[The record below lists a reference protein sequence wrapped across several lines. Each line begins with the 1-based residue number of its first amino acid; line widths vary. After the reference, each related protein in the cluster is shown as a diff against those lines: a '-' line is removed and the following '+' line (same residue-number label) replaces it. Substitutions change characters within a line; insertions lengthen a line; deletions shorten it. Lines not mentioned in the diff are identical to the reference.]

1 MEDKEL
7 KKEAANDPMD
17 VLKRILEE
25 LNMDAN
31 FNGFE
36 ADIPG

>member
-1 MEDKEL
+1 MDDSEL
-7 KKEAANDPMD
+7 KEEAANDPMG

-25 LNMDAN
+25 LKLDAN

-36 ADIPG
+36 AGTPG